1 MIPLMMAS
9 LFAHWYGNAL
19 KRPIT
24 APTQARAYS
33 DPSLTGIGPTS
44 SLFEST
50 ALVDLYKCLS

>member
-1 MIPLMMAS
+1 MMAS